1 MGVDEEEEEENRLDL
16 CHSYSFF
23 NYFISTNKYKVF
35 SMASNDNPR
44 LPLTSGTSPVVKY
57 TEMRNQT
64 DSPSTTITISNT
76 PPVSPPFV
84 DSNRLTKDNSLSV
97 NNYELRRLPTRQR
110 RVVKKTLMANVGYRL
125 AKRKEL
131 HIQR

>member
-1 MGVDEEEEEENRLDL
+1 
-16 CHSYSFF
+16 
-23 NYFISTNKYKVF
+23 
-35 SMASNDNPR
+35 MASGDNPR
-44 LPLTSGTSPVVKY
+44 LPLTSGTSPIVKY

-64 DSPSTTITISNT
+64 DSPSTSITITNP

-84 DSNRLTKDNSLSV
+84 DANESNRMKKQNSLTA
-97 NNYELRRLPTRQR
+97 NNYELRRLPNRQR

-125 AKRKEL
+125 ARRKEL

>member
-1 MGVDEEEEEENRLDL
+1 
-16 CHSYSFF
+16 
-23 NYFISTNKYKVF
+23 
-35 SMASNDNPR
+35 MASGDNPR

-84 DSNRLTKDNSLSV
+84 DSNPSNRVTKQNSLSV

-125 AKRKEL
+125 ARRKEL